1 MGFRTFYTSGTLE
14 DDIGLSSGAKLG
26 VIGDAGTV
34 MRGDVFQGGYAPDG
48 SQYYMMEDTDGFV
61 YVEMDAVE
69 VTDYTNVQM
78 KGWVH
83 VESTTW
89 EETDRLKVWASDTG
103 TFTEVVLLEGTELD
117 SAVTGISTG

>member
-1 MGFRTFYTSGTLE
+1 M
-14 DDIGLSSGAKLG
+14 
-26 VIGDAGTV
+26 
-34 MRGDVFQGGYAPDG
+34 FQGGYAPDG